1 MVQNY
6 APINSIKMTDIIAN
20 ELKVRLEQIS
30 KKLFKNLDSPIDV
43 SNLEYEISY
52 ESLVRNIR
60 SCNLNT
66 SRERIC
72 LHDKYGRRITDS
84 RADPTLLIYENYINH
99 SIGTPMGVPI
109 LWSVDG
115 YSVPAFVFSS
125 SANRVEARI
134 IKRLDDLTGITFGYI
149 NYAYAIEDLIQE

>member
-1 MVQNY
+1 
-6 APINSIKMTDIIAN
+6 
-20 ELKVRLEQIS
+20 
-30 KKLFKNLDSPIDV
+30 
-43 SNLEYEISY
+43 
-52 ESLVRNIR
+52 
-60 SCNLNT
+60 
-66 SRERIC
+66 
-72 LHDKYGRRITDS
+72 
-84 RADPTLLIYENYINH
+84 
-99 SIGTPMGVPI
+99 MGVPI